1 MEKWSGQQDLNLRP
15 SAPKADALPG
25 CAMPR
30 HRLNCHF
37 TRVFRFETQGSVSEL
52 GEGKRS
58 ETTASERKYCKS
70 TANFRPFA
78 RHSTAQCAYAS
89 CWPALL
95 GRGELLT
102 SVAKSQQFPTFA
114 L

>member
-1 MEKWSGQQDLNLRP
+1 MRYQ
-15 SAPKADALPG
+15 AALCPDIG
-25 CAMPR
+25 LTAIS
-30 HRLNCHF
+30 
-37 TRVFRFETQGSVSEL
+37 TKVFRFETQGSVSGL

-89 CWPALL
+89 CSPGLL

-102 SVAKSQQFPTFA
+102 GVAKSQQFPAFA
-114 L
+114 EKIVKIVAAVAAFKS